1 MTKNTRE
8 EYQKAYQQN
17 YHYTEKRKRVSV
29 SLSPQEYKQLAYL
42 AGQRKQKPT
51 RTATDVIHAFLDQDP
66 LLSKPLETELQEIKR
81 LIRNVANNVNQVAH
95 RSNYLQVMVDEHELL
110 SQIQRLE
117 TIVNDF
123 VKGKMGQ
130 WS

>member
-1 MTKNTRE
+1 MAKNSRDD
-8 EYQKAYQQN
+8 YQRVYQQS
-17 YHYTEKRKRVSV
+17 YQYTETRKRVSV
-29 SLSPQEYKQLAYL
+29 SLSPQEYKQLTYL

-51 RTATDVIHAFLDQDP
+51 RTATDVIRAFLDEDP

-117 TIVNDF
+117 TIVTDF
-123 VKGKMGQ
+123 VKGKTGQ
-130 WS
+130 